1 MFNNFNE
8 HKLQRRKFLD
18 IWWSIAA
25 SLLLMT
31 LFNLLVGI
39 GPVFILG
46 ITAAMQGA
54 APGDGLP
61 TNLEI
66 LINLICT
73 IGTVIGVFLAA
84 RIYKLKQADIG
95 RVLNRQTFKEYLWG
109 AALGFVM
116 LVCSILPAAIT
127 GAAKFSFA
135 TITGSNV
142 LWLLVFGICFVVQSF
157 SEEYLCR
164 GFIMKR
170 LSMKYDIWRA
180 LMLQAVIFMSLHA
193 GNPGMG
199 LIPYINLFLIGFLF
213 GQVVIITDNLMLASG
228 LHWLWNYAQGCIF
241 GIKVSGLEGMPSVLL
256 CELSG
261 TPLITGG
268 DFGIEGA
275 LSTTIVTLIVIG
287 VLFSKMLRIIDS
299 KTPKDT
305 TETNKNKEGEAEC

>member
-8 HKLQRRKFLD
+8 HKLKRRKFLD
-18 IWWSIAA
+18 IWWSIVA

-46 ITAAMQGA
+46 MVAVLQGA

-61 TNLEI
+61 ANWEI

-84 RIYKLKQADIG
+84 RMYKLKHADVG
-95 RVLNRQTFKEYLWG
+95 LVLKRQTFKEYLWG

-116 LVCSILPAAIT
+116 LVGSILPAAIT

-135 TITGSNV
+135 IITGSSL
-142 LWLLVFGICFVVQSF
+142 LWLLISGICFIVQSF

-170 LSMKYDIWRA
+170 LSTKYNIWWT
-180 LMLQAVIFMSLHA
+180 LILQAIIFMLLHA

-199 LIPYINLFLIGFLF
+199 LIPYVNLFLIGFLL
-213 GQVVIITDNLMLASG
+213 GQVVVITDNLMLASG
-228 LHWLWNYAQGCIF
+228 LHWLWNYAQGCLF

-256 CELSG
+256 CEMSG
-261 TPLITGG
+261 ASLITGG

-275 LSTTIVTLIVIG
+275 LSTAIVTLIVIG
-287 VLFSKMLRIIDS
+287 VLLPKMLSVIKDKSLPLPQTNADS
-299 KTPKDT
+299 GG
-305 TETNKNKEGEAEC
+305 TEV

>member
-18 IWWSIAA
+18 IWWSIAV
-25 SLLLMT
+25 SLLLMA

-46 ITAAMQGA
+46 IVAAMQGV

-61 TNLEI
+61 ANLEI

-84 RIYKLKQADIG
+84 CIYKLKRADIG
-95 RVLNRQTFKEYLWG
+95 LILKRQTFKEYLRG

-116 LVCSILPAAIT
+116 LVCSISPAAIA

-135 TITGSNV
+135 TITGSS
-142 LWLLVFGICFVVQSF
+142 LFWLLVFGLCFVVQSF

-170 LSMKYDIWRA
+170 LSMKYNIWWT
-180 LMLQAVIFMSLHA
+180 LILQAVIFMLLHT

-275 LSTTIVTLIVIG
+275 LSTTIVILIVIG
-287 VLFSKMLRIIDS
+287 LLLPKMLSVI
-299 KTPKDT
+299 
-305 TETNKNKEGEAEC
+305 KNKSLPLPQTGANGGGAVV

>member
-46 ITAAMQGA
+46 ITAAMQGVT
-54 APGDGLP
+54 PGDGLP
-61 TNLEI
+61 ANLEI

-84 RIYKLKQADIG
+84 RIYKLKHADIG
-95 RVLNRQTFKEYLWG
+95 LVLKRQTVKEYVWG
-109 AALGFVM
+109 AALGFAM
-116 LVCSILPAAIT
+116 LVCSILPATII
-127 GAAKFSFA
+127 GAAQFSFA
-135 TITGSNV
+135 ALTGSNL

-170 LSMKYDIWRA
+170 LSTKYNIWWT
-180 LMLQAVIFMSLHA
+180 LILQSIIFMLLHA

-256 CELSG
+256 CEMSG
-261 TPLITGG
+261 ASLITGG

-287 VLFSKMLRIIDS
+287 VLLPKMVSVI
-299 KTPKDT
+299 
-305 TETNKNKEGEAEC
+305 KNKSLPLPQTDAHGGGTVV